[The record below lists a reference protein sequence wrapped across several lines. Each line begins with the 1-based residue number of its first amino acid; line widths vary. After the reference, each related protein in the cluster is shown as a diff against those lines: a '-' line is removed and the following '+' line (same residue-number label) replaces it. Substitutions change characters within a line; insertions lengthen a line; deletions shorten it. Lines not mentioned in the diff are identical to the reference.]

1 MGRQSTQRRAT
12 LVAALLAVL
21 LVVPMDAFLR
31 ALEVDM
37 TDSALQRALRLAR
50 FPASDAD
57 RLRFHRRYMFQAG
70 GAVHNGVRLDSIEVI
85 TEFRRTELI
94 AEEHARINDLFGRS
108 SLGEVRRA
116 LEPWHG
122 KVYAAA
128 HVGLSGTAI
137 AVPPIAIALD
147 SLQSIGTQQVQ
158 NIYSENAI
166 VGAVI
171 ETPFDA
177 RSVGQSVR
185 TITVRTAGAFLGQAR
200 VDFRALD

>member
-1 MGRQSTQRRAT
+1 MTVAAVRSA
-12 LVAALLAVL
+12 LAAALLAVL
-21 LVVPMDAFLR
+21 LLVVPMGAFLR
-31 ALEVDM
+31 ALEADM

-50 FPASDAD
+50 RPASDAD
-57 RLRFHRRYMFQAG
+57 RARFHRRYMFQTG

-94 AEEHARINDLFGRS
+94 VEDHARINDLFGRS

-116 LEPWHG
+116 LEPSHG

-128 HVGLSGTAI
+128 HIGLSGTAVAIPPITI
-137 AVPPIAIALD
+137 AVD
-147 SLQSIGTQQVQ
+147 SLQSVGAQQVQ

-171 ETPFDA
+171 ETPFA
-177 RSVGQSVR
+177 AGSVGQFVR